1 MRISSTTYPPNEGWH
16 RLNAPWSAV
25 YGFDSAIIVEPRV
38 KATINDPF
46 VDAKHAT
53 KAAEITADVRRAF
66 GQNLRQAR
74 IAEGLTRHD
83 VQDRTGVPQDCLSDI
98 EAGQIDPSMDTMVAL
113 AMVVG
118 RDLWTLLPPT

>member
-1 MRISSTTYPPNEGWH
+1 M
-16 RLNAPWSAV
+16 
-25 YGFDSAIIVEPRV
+25 
-38 KATINDPF
+38 KATIDDPF
-46 VDAKHAT
+46 VDAEHAT
-53 KAAEITADVRRAF
+53 NAAEIAADVRRAF

-83 VQDRTGVPQDCLSDI
+83 VQDRTGVPPDCLSDI

-118 RDLWTLLPPT
+118 RDLWMLLPPT